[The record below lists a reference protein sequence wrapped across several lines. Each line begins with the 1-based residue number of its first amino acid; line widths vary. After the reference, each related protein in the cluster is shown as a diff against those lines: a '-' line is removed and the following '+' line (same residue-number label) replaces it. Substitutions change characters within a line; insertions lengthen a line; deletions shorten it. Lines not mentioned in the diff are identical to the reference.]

1 MLKQK
6 FSIGFV
12 MGLDTD
18 TFEGRFEISVFRFYW
33 TWSTYSLYV
42 FK

>member
-1 MLKQK
+1 MLKKK

-12 MGLDTD
+12 MGLDT
-18 TFEGRFEISVFRFYW
+18 FEGHFEISVFRFYW